1 VLLEGTAEVR
11 TGDRH
16 LRDVPTGDFVGE
28 IAAMGWNAGFTYP
41 RTATVTATSPV
52 RLLVIPSGL
61 APRLARDLPVVGER
75 LRRAVKERLPT
86 V

>member
-1 VLLEGTAEVR
+1 MLLEGTAEVR

-61 APRLARDLPVVGER
+61 APLLARDLPVVGER